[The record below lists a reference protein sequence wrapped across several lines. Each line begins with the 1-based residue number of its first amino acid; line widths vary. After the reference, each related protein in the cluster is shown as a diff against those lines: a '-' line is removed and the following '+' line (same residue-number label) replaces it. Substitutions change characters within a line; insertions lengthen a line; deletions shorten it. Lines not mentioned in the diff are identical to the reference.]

1 MTVQEIFASA
11 DGACEPV
18 GGLGACS
25 PRKIS
30 NLKALKRYSQHSQ
43 ADSCVKKVPKIDRY
57 FQN

>member
-1 MTVQEIFASA
+1 MVQEIFASA
-11 DGACEPV
+11 EGASIY

-25 PRKIS
+25 PRKFS
-30 NLKALKRYSQHSQ
+30 NLKALKRYFQHSQ